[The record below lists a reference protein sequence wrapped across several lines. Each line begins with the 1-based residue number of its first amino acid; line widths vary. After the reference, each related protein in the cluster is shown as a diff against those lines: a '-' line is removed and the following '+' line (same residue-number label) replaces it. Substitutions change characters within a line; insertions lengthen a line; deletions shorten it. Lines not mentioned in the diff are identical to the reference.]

1 MREILPGIIIDPEVR
16 GIIILSTWSVRFL
29 CCVIMGAKQWR
40 AILTVEEKTSLLE
53 AIINAQT
60 QNYLTEEHA
69 ARLVKE
75 LAFPEEYIVQMFN
88 LFTEVPPVTFTRF
101 QLKYG
106 LKNQDIRQYYET
118 YVKPVYPNAELE
130 DMLNVADSF

>member
-1 MREILPGIIIDPEVR
+1 MREILPGIIMDPEVR

-29 CCVIMGAKQWR
+29 CCVIMGAKQGR

-69 ARLVKE
+69 ASLVKE

-106 LKNQDIRQYYET
+106 LKDQDIRQYYET
-118 YVKPVYPNAELE
+118 YVKPVYPNVELE
-130 DMLNVADSF
+130 DMLNVADPF

>member
-1 MREILPGIIIDPEVR
+1 MRKIFPRITIDPEVR
-16 GIIILSTWSVRFL
+16 GILIPSTWSVRFL
-29 CCVIMGAKQWR
+29 CCVIIGAKQRR
-40 AILTVEEKTSLLE
+40 AISMVEKKTSLVE

-69 ARLVKE
+69 ASLVKE
-75 LAFPEEYIVQMFN
+75 LAFPEEYVVQMFN

-106 LKNQDIRQYYET
+106 LKDQDIRQYYET
-118 YVKPVYPNAELE
+118 YVKPVYPNVELE
-130 DMLNVADSF
+130 DMLNVADPF

>member
-1 MREILPGIIIDPEVR
+1 MRKIFPRITIDPEVR
-16 GIIILSTWSVRFL
+16 VILIPSTWSVRFL

-40 AILTVEEKTSLLE
+40 TILTVKEKTSLLE

-69 ARLVKE
+69 ASLVKE
-75 LAFPEEYIVQMFN
+75 LAFPEEYIVQMFD

-106 LKNQDIRQYYET
+106 LKDQDIRQYYET
-118 YVKPVYPNAELE
+118 YVKPVYPNVELE
-130 DMLNVADSF
+130 DMLNVADPF